1 MQPVDF
7 TTLAAVCADLNDSW
21 QPARVEQVFQ
31 RNPFT
36 VFLCLRTLNSRGW
49 LAISW
54 HPQAARIHVAAPPP
68 KAPDTFTFSQQLLH
82 QIKGFAL
89 VNYAWVAPWERVVD
103 LQFAK
108 RPGDPVQW
116 HLYVEIMGKY
126 SNAILTHADQT
137 IVTAAHQVSDQ
148 QSSLRPI
155 QTGQPYVPPPKLTD
169 AVPSLEESQQNWQGR
184 VGLIPDRLQR
194 QLVKTYRGI
203 STPLARTLIRR
214 AKLPADIT
222 TDQLGDRQWQDLFTQ
237 WQAWLKALESK
248 EFTPAFDDANPKKPG
263 YTVLG
268 ERAAVES
275 IQVLLDRYYG
285 SRLNEDA
292 FKRLHHQLRQ
302 KIAGYLKKL
311 TKKRDGFGD
320 RLDLSEDAEA
330 YRQKAD
336 LLMAY
341 LHQWRIGMEKITLN
355 DFETGEPVT
364 IPLDPTINAQG
375 NAQKLYKKHQKLR
388 RSRQAIKPLLNA
400 VNAEIQYLEQVDEA
414 LDECNIYRTVEDL
427 SALEE
432 IRDELIEQNYMAD
445 PGYQRPKRT
454 DDDISYRRYHTASGY
469 EIWVGRNNTQNDRLT
484 FRLAGD
490 YDLWFHA
497 QEIAGSHVLLRLPP
511 GETADET
518 DLQTA
523 ANIAALHSRGRQAD
537 AVPVVYTKP
546 KSVYKPKGAKPG
558 MAIYKNETILWGHPN
573 KVTPKVQILASE
585 DKSAGRQEKLTKK

>member
-31 RNPFT
+31 RDRFT
-36 VFLCLRTLNSRGW
+36 VFLCLRTLNNRGW
-49 LAISW
+49 LGISW
-54 HPQAARIHVAAPPP
+54 HPQAARIHVATPPP

-89 VNYAWVAPWERVVD
+89 VNYGWVAPWERVVD

-126 SNAILTHADQT
+126 SNAILTHADRT

-155 QTGQPYVPPPKLTD
+155 QTGQPYVPPPQLTD
-169 AVPSLEESQQNWQGR
+169 AVPTLEESREEWQQR
-184 VGLIPDRLQR
+184 VGLIPDRLQG
-194 QLVKTYRGI
+194 QLVNTYRGI

-214 AKLPADIT
+214 AELPAPIT
-222 TDQLGDRQWQDLFTQ
+222 TDQLSDRQWQALFTQ
-237 WQAWLKALESK
+237 WQTWLKALDTQT
-248 EFTPAFDDANPKKPG
+248 FTLAFDHTNPQKPG
-263 YTVLG
+263 YTVFG
-268 ERAAVES
+268 ESPEVES
-275 IQVLLDRYYG
+275 VQILLDRYYG

-292 FKRLHHQLRQ
+292 FQRLHHQLRQ
-302 KIAGYLKKL
+302 KIAGHLKKL
-311 TKKRDGFGD
+311 VKKRDGFSD
-320 RLDLSEDAEA
+320 RLNLSEDAEA

-341 LHQWRIGMEKITLN
+341 LHEWRIGMEKIVLN
-355 DFETGEPVT
+355 DFETGEPIT
-364 IPLDPTINAQG
+364 IALDPTVNAQG

-388 RSRQAIKPLLNA
+388 RSRQAIEPLLNA
-400 VNAEIQYLEQVDEA
+400 VNGEIQYLEQVDEA
-414 LDECNIYRTVEDL
+414 LEECDSYRTVDDL

-432 IRDELIEQNYMAD
+432 IRDELIEQNYMAN
-445 PGYQRPKRT
+445 PGYQRPKRGDT
-454 DDDISYRRYHTASGY
+454 PICYRRYHTASGY

-511 GETADET
+511 GETADEM

-523 ANIAALHSRGRQAD
+523 ANIAALHSRSRQAD

-558 MAIYKNETILWGHPN
+558 MAIYKNETILWGHPS
-573 KVTPKVQILASE
+573 KVVPRDSASATE
-585 DKSAGRQEKLTKK
+585 GKKEKLTKK

>member
-7 TTLAAVCADLNDSW
+7 TTLAAVCADLNDRW
-21 QPARVEQVFQ
+21 QPARIEQVFQ
-31 RNPFT
+31 RDRFT
-36 VFLCLRTLNSRGW
+36 VFLCLRTLTGRAW
-49 LAISW
+49 LCISW
-54 HPQAARIHVAAPPP
+54 HPQAARLHIATPPP

-82 QIKGFAL
+82 QIKGLAL
-89 VNYAWVAPWERVVD
+89 VNYGWVAPWERVVD

-108 RPGDPVQW
+108 RPGDPIQW

-126 SNAILTHADQT
+126 SNAILTHADHT

-155 QTGQPYVPPPKLTD
+155 QTGQRYVPPPKLTD
-169 AVPSLEESQQNWQGR
+169 AIPTLAESQQDWQNR

-203 STPLARTLIRR
+203 STPLARTLMHR
-214 AKLPADIT
+214 ADLPPDIT
-222 TDQLGDRQWQDLFTQ
+222 TDQLGDRQWQDLFQ
-237 WQAWLKALESK
+237 QRQVWLKSLDQNL
-248 EFTPAFDDANPKKPG
+248 FTPDWDASNPKKPG
-263 YTVLG
+263 YTVLSDRPG
-268 ERAAVES
+268 DQG
-275 IQVLLDRYYG
+275 IQELLDRYY
-285 SRLNEDA
+285 SDRLNEDA

-302 KIAGYLKKL
+302 KIASHLKKL
-311 TKKRDGFGD
+311 IKKRDGFGD
-320 RLDLSEDAEA
+320 RLDLSEDAEDF
-330 YRQKAD
+330 RKRAD

-341 LHQWRIGMEKITLN
+341 LHEWRIGMEQIVLN
-355 DFETGEPVT
+355 DFETGEPVK
-364 IPLDPTINAQG
+364 ISLDPTLNAQG
-375 NAQKLYKKHQKLR
+375 NAQKLYKRGQKLR
-388 RSRQAIKPLLNA
+388 RSRQAIEPLLNA

-414 LDECNIYRTVEDL
+414 LDECSNYRTATDLTVLED
-427 SALEE
+427 
-432 IRDELIEQNYMAD
+432 IRDELIQESYMAD
-445 PGYQRPKRT
+445 PGYQRPKRSN
-454 DDDISYRRYHTASGY
+454 DDTRYRRYETTSGY

-558 MAIYKNETILWGHPN
+558 MAIYKHETILWGYP
-573 KVTPKVQILASE
+573 PKAP
-585 DKSAGRQEKLTKK
+585 AGQA

>member
-7 TTLAAVCADLNDSW
+7 TTLAAVCADLNDRW
-21 QPARVEQVFQ
+21 QPARIEQVFQ
-31 RNPFT
+31 RDRFT
-36 VFLCLRTLNSRGW
+36 IFLCLRTLNGRAW
-49 LAISW
+49 LCISW
-54 HPQAARIHVAAPPP
+54 HPQAARLHIATPPP

-89 VNYAWVAPWERVVD
+89 VNYGWVAPWERVVD

-108 RPGDPVQW
+108 RPGDPIQW

-126 SNAILTHADQT
+126 SNAILTHADNT

-155 QTGQPYVPPPKLTD
+155 QTGQLYVPPPKLTD
-169 AVPSLEESQQNWQGR
+169 AIPTVEESQQDWQNR

-203 STPLARTLIRR
+203 STPLARTLMYR
-214 AKLPADIT
+214 ADLPLDIT
-222 TDQLGDRQWQDLFTQ
+222 TDQLGDHQWQDLFHQ
-237 WQAWLKALESK
+237 WHTWLKALDQN
-248 EFTPAFDDANPKKPG
+248 AFIPNLDATNPKKPG
-263 YTVLG
+263 YTVLSDRPG
-268 ERAAVES
+268 DHS
-275 IQVLLDRYYG
+275 IQELLDRYY
-285 SRLNEDA
+285 SDRLNEDA

-302 KIAGYLKKL
+302 KIASHLKKL
-311 TKKRDGFGD
+311 IKKRDGFGD
-320 RLDLSEDAEA
+320 RLDLSKDAEA

-341 LHQWRIGMEKITLN
+341 LHEWRIGMDHIVLN
-355 DFETGEPVT
+355 DFETGEPVKLS
-364 IPLDPTINAQG
+364 LDPTLNAQG
-375 NAQKLYKKHQKLR
+375 NAQKLYKKGQKLR
-388 RSRQAIKPLLNA
+388 RSRQAIEPLLNA

-414 LDECNIYRTVEDL
+414 LDECGQYRTAADLTVLED
-427 SALEE
+427 
-432 IRDELIEQNYMAD
+432 IRDELIQVNYMAD
-445 PGYQRPKRT
+445 PGYQRPKRSN
-454 DDDISYRRYHTASGY
+454 DDTRYRRYETTSGY

-523 ANIAALHSRGRQAD
+523 PNIAALHSRGRQSD

-558 MAIYKNETILWGHPN
+558 MAIYKHETILWGYP
-573 KVTPKVQILASE
+573 PKAP
-585 DKSAGRQEKLTKK
+585 AGQA

>member
-7 TTLAAVCADLNDSW
+7 TTLAAVCADLNDRW

-31 RNPFT
+31 RDRFT
-36 VFLCLRTLNSRGW
+36 VFLCLRTLNGRGW
-49 LAISW
+49 LCISW
-54 HPQAARIHVAAPPP
+54 HPQAARLHIAEPPP
-68 KAPDTFTFSQQLLH
+68 KVPDTFTFSQQLLH

-89 VNYAWVAPWERVVD
+89 VDYGWVAPWERVVD

-108 RPGDPVQW
+108 RSGDPVQW
-116 HLYVEIMGKY
+116 HLYVEVMGKY
-126 SNAILTHADQT
+126 SNAILTHADNT

-155 QTGQPYVPPPKLTD
+155 QTGQLYVPPPKLTD
-169 AVPSLEESQQNWQGR
+169 AVPTLAESQKDWQDR

-203 STPLARTLIRR
+203 STPLARTLIGR
-214 AKLPADIT
+214 AGLSPEIA
-222 TDQLGDRQWQDLFTQ
+222 TDELSDRQWTDLFTQ
-237 WQAWLKALESK
+237 WQTWLEALEHK
-248 EFTPAFDDANPKKPG
+248 TFTPALTFGTPKKPG

-268 ERAAVES
+268 EES
-275 IQVLLDRYYG
+275 ETGSVQDLLDRYYG
-285 SRLNEDA
+285 DRLNEDA

-302 KIAGYLKKL
+302 KIVGHLKKL
-311 TKKRDGFGD
+311 IKKRDGFGD

-330 YRQKAD
+330 YRQRAD

-341 LHQWRIGMEKITLN
+341 LHEWKIGMESIVLD
-355 DFETGEPVT
+355 DFETGEPVK
-364 IPLDPTINAQG
+364 IPLDPTLNAQG
-375 NAQKLYKKHQKLR
+375 NAQKLYKKHQKLK
-388 RSRQAIKPLLNA
+388 RSRQAIEPLLNE
-400 VNAEIQYLEQVDEA
+400 VKGEIEYLEQVDEA
-414 LDECNIYRTVEDL
+414 LDECDRYRSVADL
-427 SALEE
+427 ESLEE
-432 IRDELIEQNYMAD
+432 IREELIQQNYMAD
-445 PGYQRPKRT
+445 SGYQRSKRA
-454 DDDISYRRYHTASGY
+454 DDTAVYRRYHTDSGY

-511 GETADET
+511 GESADET

-523 ANIAALHSRGRQAD
+523 ANIAALHSRGRQSD

-558 MAIYKNETILWGHPN
+558 MAIYKNETILWGYP
-573 KVTPKVQILASE
+573 PQAS
-585 DKSAGRQEKLTKK
+585 ALQT